1 MGFKS
6 WVSGFFNEEQRTL
19 NLTDTVWCSIP
30 SEKLKE
36 LSIKKWAIDSCANKI
51 ANTLSCAEVLTY
63 EKGEEVRKK
72 NWYMFNVEA
81 NQNQNATEFWKK
93 AIYKLVYDN
102 EALIFMQDE
111 YIYVADSFTKN
122 DKSLYENTYTEVTLK
137 DLTLKKEFKES
148 EVLHLTLN
156 NESIKSIID
165 GFYLLYGDLLTAAVN
180 KYKKLNSRKIIVKL
194 KAMFGQ
200 TPEAEEKLRVM
211 LSERM
216 KKFLAEGDSAL
227 PVEDGM
233 EIDELA
239 GDSKIA
245 ESRDIKKMIDDVFEM
260 VANSFNIPLGLAK
273 GDTVGLSEQVNSFL
287 MFSINPIAEMFTDEG
302 NRKFYGRDSVLERT
316 YMKLDTTRI
325 KVQDIQEIASSMDVL
340 FHIGVN
346 TIDDNLRMIG
356 REPVM
361 SPETQERFVTKNYAP
376 LGENEEDLKGGDINE
391 NKGDS

>member
-200 TPEAEEKLRVM
+200 TPEAEEKLRLM

-287 MFSINPIAEMFTDEG
+287 MFSINPIAEIFTDEG

>member
-6 WVSGFFNEEQRTL
+6 WVSGLFNEEQRTL

-30 SEKLKE
+30 SDKLKE
-36 LSIKKWAIDSCANKI
+36 LAIKKWAIDSCANKI
-51 ANTLSCAEVLTY
+51 ANTLSCAEILTY

-72 NWYMFNVEA
+72 NWYLFNIEA

-102 EALIFMQDE
+102 EALIFMQGE
-111 YIYVADSFTKN
+111 NIYVADSFTKN
-122 DKSLYENTYTEVTLK
+122 DKALYENTYINVTLK
-137 DLTLKKEFKES
+137 NFTFTKEFKES
-148 EVLHLTLN
+148 EILHLTLN

-165 GFYLLYGDLLTAAVN
+165 GFYLLYGDLISAAVN

-200 TPEAEEKLRVM
+200 NPEAEEKLRVM

>member
-137 DLTLKKEFKES
+137 DLPLKKEFKES

-200 TPEAEEKLRVM
+200 TPEAEEKLRLM

>member
-165 GFYLLYGDLLTAAVN
+165 GFYLL
-180 KYKKLNSRKIIVKL
+180 
-194 KAMFGQ
+194 
-200 TPEAEEKLRVM
+200 
-211 LSERM
+211 
-216 KKFLAEGDSAL
+216 
-227 PVEDGM
+227 
-233 EIDELA
+233 
-239 GDSKIA
+239 
-245 ESRDIKKMIDDVFEM
+245 
-260 VANSFNIPLGLAK
+260 
-273 GDTVGLSEQVNSFL
+273 
-287 MFSINPIAEMFTDEG
+287 
-302 NRKFYGRDSVLERT
+302 
-316 YMKLDTTRI
+316 
-325 KVQDIQEIASSMDVL
+325 
-340 FHIGVN
+340 
-346 TIDDNLRMIG
+346 
-356 REPVM
+356 
-361 SPETQERFVTKNYAP
+361 
-376 LGENEEDLKGGDINE
+376 
-391 NKGDS
+391 

>member
-194 KAMFGQ
+194 KAMFGK
-200 TPEAEEKLRVM
+200 TPEAEEKLRLM

>member
-200 TPEAEEKLRVM
+200 NPEAEEKLRLM

-216 KKFLAEGDSAL
+216 KKLLAEGDSAL

>member
-200 TPEAEEKLRVM
+200 NPEAEEKLRLM

-287 MFSINPIAEMFTDEG
+287 MFSINPIAEIFTDEG

>member
-102 EALIFMQDE
+102 EALIFMKDE

-122 DKSLYENTYTEVTLK
+122 DKSLYENTYTGVTLK

-165 GFYLLYGDLLTAAVN
+165 GFYLLYGDLISAAVN
-180 KYKKLNSRKIIVKL
+180 KYKKINSRKIIVKL
-194 KAMFGQ
+194 KGMFGQ
-200 TPEAEEKLRVM
+200 APEEEEKLRIM

-302 NRKFYGRDSVLERT
+302 NRKFYGRNSVLERT

-356 REPVM
+356 REPAM

>member
-200 TPEAEEKLRVM
+200 TPEAEEKLRLM

-325 KVQDIQEIASSMDVL
+325 KVQDIQEVASSMDVL

>member
-6 WVSGFFNEEQRTL
+6 WVSGLFNEEQRTL

-30 SEKLKE
+30 SDKLKE
-36 LSIKKWAIDSCANKI
+36 LAIKKWAIDSCANKI
-51 ANTLSCAEVLTY
+51 ANTLSCAEILTY

-72 NWYMFNVEA
+72 NWYLFNIEA

-102 EALIFMQDE
+102 EALIFMQGE
-111 YIYVADSFTKN
+111 NIYVADSFTKN
-122 DKSLYENTYTEVTLK
+122 DKALYENTYINVTLK
-137 DLTLKKEFKES
+137 NFTFTKEFKES
-148 EVLHLTLN
+148 EILHLTLN

-165 GFYLLYGDLLTAAVN
+165 GFYLLYGDLISAAVN

-391 NKGDS
+391 NKRDS

>member
-102 EALIFMQDE
+102 EALIFMKDE

-122 DKSLYENTYTEVTLK
+122 DKSLYENTYTGVTLK

-165 GFYLLYGDLLTAAVN
+165 GFYLLYGDLISAAVN
-180 KYKKLNSRKIIVKL
+180 KYKKINSRKIIVKL
-194 KAMFGQ
+194 KGMFGQ
-200 TPEAEEKLRVM
+200 APEEEEKLRIM

-287 MFSINPIAEMFTDEG
+287 MFSINPIAEMFNDEG
-302 NRKFYGRDSVLERT
+302 NRKFYGRDSILERT

>member
-51 ANTLSCAEVLTY
+51 ANTLSCAEVITY

-200 TPEAEEKLRVM
+200 TPEAEEKLRLM

>member
-122 DKSLYENTYTEVTLK
+122 DKSLYENTYTGVTLK

-165 GFYLLYGDLLTAAVN
+165 GFYLLYGDLISAAVN
-180 KYKKLNSRKIIVKL
+180 KYKKINSRKIIVKL
-194 KAMFGQ
+194 KGMFGQ
-200 TPEAEEKLRVM
+200 APEEEEKLRLM

-233 EIDELA
+233 EIDELT

-302 NRKFYGRDSVLERT
+302 NRKFYGRNSVLERT

>member
-165 GFYLLYGDLLTAAVN
+165 GFYLLYGDLITAAVN

-200 TPEAEEKLRVM
+200 TPEAEEKLRLM

-287 MFSINPIAEMFTDEG
+287 MFCINPVAEMFTDEG

-361 SPETQERFVTKNYAP
+361 SPETQKRFVTKNYAP

>member
-6 WVSGFFNEEQRTL
+6 WVSGLFNEEQRTL

-30 SEKLKE
+30 SDKLKE
-36 LSIKKWAIDSCANKI
+36 LAIKKWAIDSCANKI
-51 ANTLSCAEVLTY
+51 ANTLSCAEILTY

-102 EALIFMQDE
+102 EALIFMQGE
-111 YIYVADSFTKN
+111 NIYVADSFTKN
-122 DKSLYENTYTEVTLK
+122 DKALYENTYINVTLK
-137 DLTLKKEFKES
+137 NFTFTKEFKES
-148 EVLHLTLN
+148 EILHLTLN

-165 GFYLLYGDLLTAAVN
+165 GFYLLYGDLISAAVN

-200 TPEAEEKLRVM
+200 TPEAEEKLRLM

>member
-165 GFYLLYGDLLTAAVN
+165 GFYLLYGDLITAAVN

-200 TPEAEEKLRVM
+200 TPEAEEKLRLM

>member
-6 WVSGFFNEEQRTL
+6 WVSGLFNEEQRTL

-30 SEKLKE
+30 SDKLKE
-36 LSIKKWAIDSCANKI
+36 LAIKKWAIDSCANKI
-51 ANTLSCAEVLTY
+51 ANTLSCAEILTY

-72 NWYMFNVEA
+72 NWYLFNIEA

-102 EALIFMQDE
+102 EALIFMQGE
-111 YIYVADSFTKN
+111 NIYVADSFTKN
-122 DKSLYENTYTEVTLK
+122 DKALYENTYINVTLK
-137 DLTLKKEFKES
+137 NFTFTKEFKES
-148 EVLHLTLN
+148 EILHLTLN

-165 GFYLLYGDLLTAAVN
+165 GFYLLYGDLISAAVN

-200 TPEAEEKLRVM
+200 NPEAEEKLRVM

-376 LGENEEDLKGGDINE
+376 LGENEEDLKGGDMNE